1 MVDSLADSLELY
13 TFLPRHSDDARLLTD
28 VLRSF
33 GYRHCADARQYG
45 FTVSGISVEGAQALV
60 AVDSA
65 ATGEDGVPGIP
76 LTRGRIAS
84 MKHGAALWLLDSGR
98 RGSVKLDYI
107 SVPDRR
113 SRANMQEGEPMVVA
127 RIRNLET
134 IFSDLPAAEDC
145 ARRQGSEVC

>member
-13 TFLPRHSDDARLLTD
+13 TFLPRHTDDARLLAD

-45 FTVSGISVEGAQALV
+45 FTVSGISVEGAQVLV

-84 MKHGAALWLLDSGR
+84 MEHGAALWLLDSGR

-107 SVPDRR
+107 SVPDRK
-113 SRANMQEGEPMVVA
+113 SRDGVPDGSPMVVA

-145 ARRQGSEVC
+145 ARRQGSEAC

>member
-13 TFLPRHSDDARLLTD
+13 TFHPRHTDDARLLAD

-134 IFSDLPAAEDC
+134 IFSDLPAAEEC

>member
-13 TFLPRHSDDARLLTD
+13 TFLPRHSDDARLLAD

-33 GYRHCADARQYG
+33 GYRHCTDARQYG
-45 FTVSGISVEGAQALV
+45 VTASGTLDDGEQVLV

-65 ATGEDGVPGIP
+65 VTGENGVPGIL
-76 LTRGRIAS
+76 LTRGRIES
-84 MKHGAALWLLDSGR
+84 MEHGAALWLLDSGQ

-107 SVPDRR
+107 SIPDRK
-113 SRANMQEGEPMVVA
+113 SRASVPEGSPVVVA
-127 RIRNLET
+127 RISSLET

-145 ARRQGSEVC
+145 ARRQGSITR

>member
-13 TFLPRHSDDARLLTD
+13 TFHPRHTDDARLLAD

-134 IFSDLPAAEDC
+134 IFSDLPAAEES